1 MWTKPTTA
9 KQKTPVPEEKYEEQ
23 KSLERYELEKQTKLL
38 INLPE
43 ELKVWSLESLCELE
57 KQTKL
62 LINLPEELKSGR
74 SRVCVSSRSRRN
86 C

>member
-1 MWTKPTTA
+1 MPEWHILHGARLDDPVRTKPTTA
-9 KQKTPVPEEKYEEQ
+9 KQNTPVPEEV

-43 ELKVWSLESLCELE
+43 ELK
-57 KQTKL
+57 
-62 LINLPEELKSGR
+62 SGR
-74 SRVCVSSRSRRN
+74 SRGMSSRSRQN

>member
-1 MWTKPTTA
+1 MA
-9 KQKTPVPEEKYEEQ
+9 QRLQKQKTPVPEEKYEEQ
-23 KSLERYELEKQTKLL
+23 KSLERYELEKRTKLL

-57 KQTKL
+57 
-62 LINLPEELKSGR
+62 LKSGR